1 MKPIYRYFRP
11 HEWNYLFPEKG
22 TGTIRF
28 TPIPETNDPH
38 EGKVDLLGV
47 ARDKH
52 DLMRL
57 KDVRHI
63 DGLSNVIDLV
73 SKLPEQDIKIALNT
87 YGKMFYDELRK
98 RRPHFGI
105 FSATSN
111 NKSTVMW
118 EHYGVKHT
126 GFMVEFNAS
135 HPLFNAPHGLE
146 NVFGTLQKV
155 NYSTE
160 MPKKYLTDLIFNP
173 TEVYCKKHNDWK
185 YEDEVRIIYGLD
197 HEVFLDGSIKGCT
210 PIKID
215 LIKSV
220 TFGCRCSWE
229 KLACQIQRNPMY
241 DKIQL
246 FKASIEEDSYTLS
259 YEPLPSNYC
268 QFHKV

>member
-1 MKPIYRYFRP
+1 
-11 HEWNYLFPEKG
+11 
-22 TGTIRF
+22 
-28 TPIPETNDPH
+28 
-38 EGKVDLLGV
+38 
-47 ARDKH
+47 
-52 DLMRL
+52 
-57 KDVRHI
+57 
-63 DGLSNVIDLV
+63 
-73 SKLPEQDIKIALNT
+73 
-87 YGKMFYDELRK
+87 
-98 RRPHFGI
+98 
-105 FSATSN
+105 
-111 NKSTVMW
+111 MW

-135 HPLFNAPHGLE
+135 HPLFNTPHGLE

-160 MPKKYLTDLIFNP
+160 MPKKY
-173 TEVYCKKHNDWK
+173 NDWK

-220 TFGCRCSWE
+220 IFGCRCSWE
-229 KLACQIQRNPMY
+229 KLACQIQHDSRY

-246 FKASIEEDSYTLS
+246 LKASIEEDSYTLR
-259 YEPLPSNYC
+259 YDQLPSNYC